1 MTDGQCYL
9 CGETYT
15 KRGMNR
21 HLRSCLP
28 PGEEGTSA
36 VALRITGTHR
46 DDYWIHTLVTR
57 ETTLATLDSF
67 LREFWV
73 ECCHHL
79 STFQIGGTDYNNDNP
94 GAFGSRPQRGRSMDI
109 SLGTVLDRH
118 AVDEFSYV
126 YDWGSSTHLTLSVVE
141 TGSWRPSTIGSDSEE
156 DLSTGYEGLLL
167 LTRNEQPDRECASC
181 GEPAD
186 QICQECLMRR
196 GADALY
202 CESCADEHDCGHP
215 RFLPVVNS
223 PRSGVCGYLG

>member
-28 PGEEGTSA
+28 PSEQDNQSI
-36 VALRITGTHR
+36 VLRIRGTHR
-46 DDYWIHTLVTR
+46 DEYWIHTLVTR
-57 ETTLATLDSF
+57 ETSLATLDSS
-67 LREFWV
+67 LRDFWV

-79 STFQIGGTDYNNDNP
+79 STFQIGDVDYNNDNP

-109 SLGTVLDRH
+109 SLGAVLDRH
-118 AVDEFSYV
+118 TVEEFSYV

-141 TGSWRPSTIGSDSEE
+141 TGSW
-156 DLSTGYEGLLL
+156 DLSTLDPVSDETIWTGYEGLLL
-167 LTRNEQPDRECASC
+167 LTRNEQPNRECASC

-186 QICQECLMRR
+186 LICQGCLRRR
-196 GADALY
+196 GPDAVY
-202 CESCADEHDCGHP
+202 CEACADDHDCDRP
-215 RFLPVVNS
+215 QFLPVVNS
-223 PRSGVCGYLG
+223 PRSGVCGYRG